1 VSKRYHYV
9 GAGLGVPGLPHEI
22 SDEEAKSAGL
32 EQLLADALKAGT
44 YEEVKPKTRAAGKAE
59 EGD

>member
-1 VSKRYHYV
+1 MSKRYRYV

-22 SDEEAKSAGL
+22 SDEEATASGVV
-32 EQLLADALKAGT
+32 QLLADALKAGT